1 VGKTYT
7 FLLKIVNYCLNKI
20 LKTDP
25 IFLRTYQSFPGL
37 MFTILF
43 VALKIFLS
51 VIFKRLIYRGSILNL
66 RIFKTTNLID
76 NKHFPSILDKT

>member
-1 VGKTYT
+1 VGKTHT

-43 VALKIFLS
+43 VALKVFLS
-51 VIFKRLIYRGSILNL
+51 VIFKRLIYRGSNLNL
-66 RIFKTTNLID
+66 EIFKTTNLID
-76 NKHFPSILDKT
+76 YKHFPSIVDKT